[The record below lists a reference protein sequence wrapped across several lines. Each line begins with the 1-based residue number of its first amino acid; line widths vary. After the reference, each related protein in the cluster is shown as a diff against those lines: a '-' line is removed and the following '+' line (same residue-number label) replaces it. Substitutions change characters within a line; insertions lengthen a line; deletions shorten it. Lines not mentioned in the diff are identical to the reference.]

1 MPSTYKTAAAFRQ
14 ALEQRL
20 KRIASERGIP
30 LNTIRLK
37 VTIERLIARLF
48 SSAPAPW
55 LLKGGYAME
64 LRYRPN
70 ARTTSDIDLSVPEGA
85 SAADRI
91 TRVRDELQDA
101 AGRDLGDF
109 FQFRIGEASTE
120 LQGAPLGGA
129 RFPVEAV
136 VAGRKFGQFHVDVG
150 IGDAVTGEPE
160 LLTGDDL
167 LGFAS
172 IAPATALAV
181 PKAQQFAEK
190 LHALTFPWTDRTN
203 TRSRDLVD
211 LVLLIERESLDP
223 TAVRDAVRR
232 TFEARRKHAVPEE
245 IPVPPPA
252 WAGEFTAM
260 ADEAHLE
267 TRDLATAHR
276 RLSEYWAKIPR
287 P

>member
-1 MPSTYKTAAAFRQ
+1 MPTAYKTATAFRQ

-30 LNTIRLK
+30 LNTLRLK
-37 VTIERLIARLF
+37 VVIERLLARLF
-48 SSAPAPW
+48 SSAAPPW

-70 ARTTSDIDLSVPEGA
+70 ARTTSDIDLSVPEDA
-85 SAADRI
+85 SASDRI
-91 TRVRDELQDA
+91 TRVRDELQEA
-101 AGRDLGDF
+101 ASRDLGDF

-129 RFPVEAV
+129 RFRVEAV
-136 VAGRKFGQFHVDVG
+136 VAGRRFGQFHVDVG

-160 LLTGDDL
+160 RLTGDDL
-167 LGFAS
+167 LGFAG
-172 IAPATALAV
+172 IAPATAMAV
-181 PKAQQFAEK
+181 PIAQQFAEK

-211 LVLLIERESLDP
+211 LVLFIERESLDP
-223 TAVRDAVRR
+223 TTVRGAVLR
-232 TFEARRKHAVPEE
+232 TFDARRKHAVPVE
-245 IPVPPPA
+245 IQAPPPA

-260 ADEAHLE
+260 ADEAHLK

-276 RLSEYWAKIPR
+276 RLSEYWARIPR
-287 P
+287 S